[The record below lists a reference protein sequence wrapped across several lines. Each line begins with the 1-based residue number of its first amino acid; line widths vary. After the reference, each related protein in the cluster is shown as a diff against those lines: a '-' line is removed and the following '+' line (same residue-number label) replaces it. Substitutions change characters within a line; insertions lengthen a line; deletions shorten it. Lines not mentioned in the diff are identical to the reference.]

1 MAATRKLNSVEERAW
16 RSLQF
21 MQLRLS
27 AELSRELSGNS
38 DLSYPD
44 FIVLVALTN
53 GDGQMRIFELA
64 HQIGWE
70 KSRLS
75 HHIGRMSQ
83 RRLVTR
89 EKCDAD
95 RRGAF
100 VVVTK
105 RGRKELEL
113 AAPGHLEAVRRL
125 FIDQLTPEQL
135 VAIRDASE
143 ATLLRLDAIDRS

>member
-1 MAATRKLNSVEERAW
+1 MANSRTLSDTEERTW

-21 MQLRLS
+21 MQLRLT
-27 AELSRELSGNS
+27 AELSRQLSENS
-38 DLSYPD
+38 ELSYPD

-53 GDGQMRIFELA
+53 ADGRMRIFELA
-64 HQIGWE
+64 NHIGWE

-75 HHIGRMSQ
+75 HHIGRMSL

-89 EKCDAD
+89 EKCDSD

-113 AAPGHLEAVRRL
+113 AAPGHFDAVRRL
-125 FIDQLTPEQL
+125 FLDQLTPDQL
-135 VAIRDASE
+135 GAIRDASE
-143 ATLLRLDAIDRS
+143 ATLERLAVTDRS

>member
-1 MAATRKLNSVEERAW
+1 MATSRKLSGTEERTW

-21 MQLRLS
+21 MQLRLT
-27 AELSRELSGNS
+27 AELNRQLSENS
-38 DLSYPD
+38 ELSYPD
-44 FIVLVALTN
+44 FVVLVALTN
-53 GDGQMRIFELA
+53 ADGRMRIFELA
-64 HQIGWE
+64 YQIGWE

-89 EKCDAD
+89 EKCDSD

-105 RGRKELEL
+105 RGRKEFEL
-113 AAPGHLEAVRRL
+113 AAPNHFETVRRL

-135 VAIRDASE
+135 EAIRDASE
-143 ATLLRLDAIDRS
+143 ATLERLAATNRP